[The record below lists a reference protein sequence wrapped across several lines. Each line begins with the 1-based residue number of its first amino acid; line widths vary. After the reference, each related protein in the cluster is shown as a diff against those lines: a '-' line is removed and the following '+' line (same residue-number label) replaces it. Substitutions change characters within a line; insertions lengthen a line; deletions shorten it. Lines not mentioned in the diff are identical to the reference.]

1 MAENDETA
9 SGANPVS
16 LKVVR
21 GEIAYAR
28 DVCECGGNWCQA
40 CTMTRSRLRWGYA
53 EEHEG
58 NVMRA
63 PQSTLLRAIRENARA
78 ATERD
83 EQRSRADKAEAERD
97 AARVALHAQGEI
109 RLDIRGASELRL
121 RVGTLLQ
128 LHWKTLTNA
137 QLDAIQAICAEAL
150 EGK

>member
-97 AARVALHAQGEI
+97 AAVRLVRDLRDPSPCNHFDHHGYCQTHGWMQTDPPCPHA
-109 RLDIRGASELRL
+109 RAATYL
-121 RVGTLLQ
+121 
-128 LHWKTLTNA
+128 
-137 QLDAIQAICAEAL
+137 AERP
-150 EGK
+150 